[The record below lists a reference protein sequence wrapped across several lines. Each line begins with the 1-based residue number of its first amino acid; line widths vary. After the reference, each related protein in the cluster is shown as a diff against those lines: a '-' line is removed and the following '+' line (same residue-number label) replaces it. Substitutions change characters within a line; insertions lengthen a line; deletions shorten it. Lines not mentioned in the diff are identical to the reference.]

1 VSAEDLPKLVLGFF
15 LICSDTE
22 GEIRMSFKCLFLA
35 ISISLVSFSA
45 DAQEQRSPR
54 ELAANSM
61 HRNLAIAEVL
71 RGQLVLSLSDLVAE
85 ALKNNPE
92 IQVAKRKVEVARARA
107 GQATYLEDPEVNMEA
122 WGIPLNRPLS
132 FRSANPIVLGLRQKF
147 PFFGKLRLKG
157 EIAGEEVNVV
167 KEELRAKE
175 VEIVTKVKS
184 AYADFFMANKS
195 IEIQKELLELVRLV
209 SVTADNLYR
218 VGKAPQQDVIKAL
231 LEQTELLNKLTWAE
245 KDLTTSQAKLNTLL
259 SRSPNSPVGQL
270 SELTLTPLS
279 LQFPD
284 LEKLAL
290 EQRPELRA
298 LESVI
303 NKSEKSLELARK
315 NQKFPDFMLGL
326 EYWVAPDQNPKNM
339 YTPMVTM
346 TIPFS
351 PWTKGRHDYEIEEA
365 VAERQMAKSNLDAMR
380 NMALFEVKDMS
391 AKVEAA
397 MKSVSIYRD
406 GLLPQAE
413 QSFQAAIAAYQT
425 GGVNFITLLDAQRT
439 IRDVRMGYYKALV
452 DYEQSRADLER
463 AVGKEIQ

>member
-1 VSAEDLPKLVLGFF
+1 
-15 LICSDTE
+15 
-22 GEIRMSFKCLFLA
+22 MSFKCFFLA
-35 ISISLVSFSA
+35 ISISLLAFSA
-45 DAQEQRSPR
+45 DAQDRSSHR
-54 ELAANSM
+54 ELAANPI
-61 HRNLAIAEVL
+61 HRNLAMAEVSN
-71 RGQLVLSLSDLVAE
+71 GQTVLSLSDLVAE
-85 ALKNNPE
+85 ALNNNPE
-92 IQVAKRKVEVARARA
+92 IQAAKRKVESARARA
-107 GQATYLEDPEVNMEA
+107 GQATYLEDPEVNLEA
-122 WGIPLNRPLS
+122 WGVPLNQPVK

-147 PFFGKLRLKG
+147 PFFGKLGLKG
-157 EIAGEEVNVV
+157 EIAGEEVNMV

-175 VEIVTKVKS
+175 VEIVAKVKS

-231 LEQTELLNKLTWAE
+231 LEQTDILNKLTWTE

-259 SRSPNSPVGQL
+259 SRSPNSPVG
-270 SELTLTPLS
+270 EIRALTPTPLS

-326 EYWVAPDQNPKNM
+326 EYWVAPDQKPKNM

-463 AVGKEIQ
+463 AVGKELH